1 MKMDIT
7 RYSSVRLSQDDEQYQ
22 KKLTALKEAGFWFD
36 PVEQKWVKPEP
47 LLEGEEVRLQYFGS
61 EGVYLDRDEIFTFRK
76 MLFFLMNNGF
86 EYDESRDR
94 WFQPKDR
101 NCWPCPR

>member
-1 MKMDIT
+1 MNSTK
-7 RYSSVRLSQDDEQYQ
+7 

-61 EGVYLDRDEIFTFRK
+61 ERVYLDRDEIFTFRK